1 MFKNC
6 LKHVLMNQTQLYA
19 QQFVDMRT
27 KLALNTQNENKKKLL
42 IGQLYM
48 MTYYREGEEKK
59 SLVFAKN
66 DLCIVHRFY
75 Q

>member
-1 MFKNC
+1 MLKNC
-6 LKHVLMNQTQLYA
+6 LKHVRMNQTQLYA

-27 KLALNTQNENKKKLL
+27 KLQTNIEHKKEL

-48 MTYYREGEEKK
+48 MTYYREEKK
-59 SLVFAKN
+59 TLAFAKI
-66 DLCIVHRFY
+66 DMCIVHRFY